1 MKRFLRAI
9 FSALACLLLFSL
21 YPQWVTAQDEAA
33 TEEPLIEPVPS
44 DGFDLPTEFYV
55 LTNEGQ
61 IDRYGLGADGIRT
74 VTPEEAFV
82 IDFGVAPDGEWL
94 AYRTETAL
102 LLRNVTTEAE
112 QTLDDTAASVPSLR
126 GQGKTIAWAPNGNA
140 VAITALEGGRVYFSV
155 DNTPLS
161 SGAEVIT
168 QDLLEG
174 AFYQFVWSPTG
185 RFLAG
190 EVADNV
196 WWIYRREGTS
206 LVLSS
211 AILSSQ
217 GLAWASSFEAVFA
230 PAEGGLLIMNMDA
243 ANAQTVLLD
252 ESWTYNLPVLAE
264 DGFLKFFGR
273 QQADPLITEGYG
285 RLLGLRSGIAE
296 TSNLSDV
303 AIELGGM
310 QWAPEGRLL
319 VALRD
324 GTLSLVNPAEG
335 TVFPLPIENAVA
347 YDWGPLRSAAP

>member
-9 FSALACLLLFSL
+9 LSGLGCMLLLFSVHPL
-21 YPQWVTAQDEAA
+21 FVTAQDEVA
-33 TEEPLIEPVPS
+33 TEEAEEPAPS

-74 VTPEEAFV
+74 VTPEGAFA
-82 IDFGVAPDGEWL
+82 IDFGVAPDGEWV
-94 AYRTETAL
+94 AYRTEDAL
-102 LLRNVTTEAE
+102 LLSNVSTGAE
-112 QTLDDTAASVPSLR
+112 QTLDDSAASVPTLR
-126 GQGKTIAWAPNGNA
+126 GQGKTIAWSPSGNA
-140 VAITALEGGRVYFSV
+140 LATTTLEGGRVYFTV
-155 DNTPLS
+155 DNTPLN
-161 SGAEVIT
+161 SGAEVT
-168 QDLLEG
+168 ALNLTEG
-174 AFYQFVWSPTG
+174 VFYQFVWSPTG

-196 WWIYRREGTS
+196 WWIYRREDTN

-217 GLAWASSFEAVFA
+217 GLTWASSFEAVFA

-243 ANAQTVLLD
+243 ANAQTALLD
-252 ESWTYNLPVLAE
+252 NSWTYSLPVLAE

-273 QQADPLITEGYG
+273 QQEDPLISEGYG
-285 RLLGLRSGIAE
+285 RLLGLRSGVAE

-335 TVFPLPIENAVA
+335 TIFPLPIENAVA
-347 YDWGPLRSAAP
+347 YDWGALGE